1 MRIYIFDGG
10 IMQDDIFGLL
20 LMILMLENG
29 GGTDRINPLI
39 LLFLIMNSTNGI
51 LGGSGDGRS
60 RRHCDAFCGR
70 EDGFTF

>member
-1 MRIYIFDGG
+1 
-10 IMQDDIFGLL
+10 MQDDIFGLL

-29 GGTDRINPLI
+29 GGTESINQLI
-39 LLFLIMNSTNGI
+39 LMFLMVNSKNGS

-60 RRHCDAFCGR
+60 RRHCDGFCGR